1 MNNNNNMYNNMYNK
15 IKSFLN
21 LLGDNYYVFGGMALS
36 QILLDVKS
44 NDWDI
49 VINSAISI
57 QEIMSLLNSI
67 FNQVNCE
74 KLSFILNRTGY
85 SGIIYQCKEKG
96 KREELFDFKFE
107 NIKNKPIVKID
118 GINYLDIQE
127 LYTNL
132 VESIK
137 DSEYLLYEY
146 ETNVR
151 KLSPVYIKGLIDLRA
166 NEMKEFILDPDND
179 QDEID
184 DYKKELAN
192 ILSKEYYNE
201 IVEGLQLNLDM
212 SKNDK
217 IMAEKLLIKNSER
230 IKKLLHAVNN
240 VKFKPDYIRTLIND
254 CVSTN
259 NQITKTVG
267 NLILSCNNIMNSDL
281 MEF

>member
-1 MNNNNNMYNNMYNK
+1 MYNK